1 MAFRAKSFLA
11 GGGVGFVN
19 GLLGG
24 GGGMVAVPA
33 LCGAGLGVASA
44 HATAIAVVLP
54 ASLASAFVYRLCGLL
69 PLEVFVPGCVGTVL
83 GGFFGAN
90 ALDRVPQKALGIA
103 FAALMLAA
111 GLKMVIS

>member
-24 GGGMVAVPA
+24 GGGMVA
-33 LCGAGLGVASA
+33 

-54 ASLASAFVYRLCGLL
+54 ASLASAFVYLLFGLL
-69 PLEVFVPGCVGTVL
+69 PLEVFVPVCVGTVL

>member
-54 ASLASAFVYRLCGLL
+54 A
-69 PLEVFVPGCVGTVL
+69 
-83 GGFFGAN
+83 
-90 ALDRVPQKALGIA
+90 
-103 FAALMLAA
+103 
-111 GLKMVIS
+111 

>member
-33 LCGAGLGVASA
+33 LCCAGLGVASA

-54 ASLASAFVYRLCGLL
+54 ASLASAFVYLLFGLL
-69 PLEVFVPGCVGTVL
+69 PLEVFVPVCVGTVL